1 MSGCDPKED
10 DMTATM
16 HMTRR
21 RFAKLAGTAAVAAI
35 GAPAILRA
43 QTATLKTTAW
53 GGKWGEVMKGQII
66 PAFEKEFKCK
76 VETDSAFPY
85 YPKLQATPRNAPLYD
100 VLHTNTS
107 EQWQAVVEGL
117 VEPKLDAKAIPN
129 LADVYPYAVSDKI
142 CGVSAF
148 TSAIGFGYRVDK
160 GLGAPASW
168 KDLADPKYAGA
179 RGSYIIPVNSLG
191 QMHLMMLG
199 KIYGKGLTDLDA
211 AYKALEQL
219 KPIKLVD
226 FTGQMAKLLLSG
238 EVSMAVLHDSGV
250 YRYDGQNQPIDF
262 ASPSEGVLALEQ
274 VLNVTPGSKVKEL
287 AFAYIDYMLRP
298 DVQKMLA
305 EGVWYSPANK
315 KVKLDAKYDEKL
327 LTTEAKVATLIQPD
341 WKWYN
346 ARKEDIDARVTKI
359 LKG

>member
-1 MSGCDPKED
+1 
-10 DMTATM
+10 MTQKIARRTVLKGAGALAAT
-16 HMTRR
+16 
-21 RFAKLAGTAAVAAI
+21 I
-35 GAPAILRA
+35 SAPAILHA

-53 GGKWGEVMKGQII
+53 GGKWGEVMKGQVI

-85 YPKLQATPRNAPLYD
+85 YPKLQATPKNAPLYD

-148 TSAIGFGYRVDK
+148 TSAIGFGYRTDK
-160 GLGAPASW
+160 GFAAPTSW
-168 KDLADPKYAGA
+168 KDLADPKFAGV

-219 KPIKLVD
+219 KPIKTYD
-226 FTGQMAKLLLSG
+226 FTGGMEKALLSA
-238 EVSMAVLHDSGV
+238 EVNIGVLHDSGI
-250 YRYDGQNQPIDF
+250 YRYDGQNQPIAF
-262 ASPSEGVLALEQ
+262 AAPSEGVLSLEQ
-274 VLNVTPGSKVKEL
+274 VWNITPGTKMREL
-287 AFAYIDYMLRP
+287 ANAYIDYILRP
-298 DVQKMLA
+298 DVQKTLA
-305 EGVWYSPANK
+305 EAVWYSPSNK
-315 KVKLDAKYDEKL
+315 KVKLDAKYDAKL
-327 LTTEAKVATLIQPD
+327 YNTEAKVAQLIQVD

-346 ARKEDIDARVTKI
+346 ERKDDIDARVTKI

>member
-1 MSGCDPKED
+1 MIGRTQVSRRSFLK
-10 DMTATM
+10 TAGG
-16 HMTRR
+16 
-21 RFAKLAGTAAVAAI
+21 AATAAAV
-35 GAPAILRA
+35 GAPAVHA
-43 QTATLKTTAW
+43 QTTVLKTTAW
-53 GGKWGEVMKGQII
+53 GGKWGEVMKGQVI

-85 YPKLQATPRNAPLYD
+85 YPKLQATPKNAPLYD

-117 VEPKLDAKAIPN
+117 VEAKLDAKAIPN

-148 TSAIGFGYRVDK
+148 TSAIGFGYRTDK
-160 GLGAPASW
+160 GLAAPTSW
-168 KDLADPKYAGA
+168 KDLADPKLAGA

-199 KIYGKGLTDLDA
+199 KIYGKGLQDLDA

-226 FTGQMAKLLLSG
+226 FTGQMEKMLLSG
-238 EVSMAVLHDSGV
+238 EVSMSVIHDSGV
-250 YRYDGQNQPIDF
+250 YRYDGQNQPVDF
-262 ASPSEGVLALEQ
+262 ASPGEGVMALEQ

-287 AFAYIDYMLRP
+287 AYAYIDYMLRP
-298 DVQKMLA
+298 DVQKKLA
-305 EGVWYSPANK
+305 ETVWYSPSNK
-315 KVKLDAKYDEKL
+315 KVKLDPKYDARL
-327 LTTEAKVATLIQPD
+327 FNTEAKVAQLIQPD

-346 ARKEDIDARVTKI
+346 ARKDEIDTRVTRL

>member
-1 MSGCDPKED
+1 
-10 DMTATM
+10 
-16 HMTRR
+16 MTRKQLSR
-21 RFAKLAGTAAVAAI
+21 RDVLKAAGVAAGTI
-35 GAPAILRA
+35 GSPAILHA

-85 YPKLQATPRNAPLYD
+85 YPKLQATPKNAPLYD

-129 LADVYPYAVSDKI
+129 LADMYPYAVSDKI

-160 GLGAPASW
+160 GLGAPTSW

-219 KPIKLVD
+219 KPIKTYD
-226 FTGQMAKLLLSG
+226 FTGGMEKALLSA
-238 EVSMAVLHDSGV
+238 EVHIGVLHDSGI
-250 YRYDGQNQPIDF
+250 YRYDGQNQPI
-262 ASPSEGVLALEQ
+262 
-274 VLNVTPGSKVKEL
+274 
-287 AFAYIDYMLRP
+287 AFAAPWRACSRSSRFGTSRP
-298 DVQKMLA
+298 APRCASLPMPISISSC
-305 EGVWYSPANK
+305 GRTYRSRSP
-315 KVKLDAKYDEKL
+315 
-327 LTTEAKVATLIQPD
+327 
-341 WKWYN
+341 
-346 ARKEDIDARVTKI
+346 RRC
-359 LKG
+359 G